1 MGYTLEAIIGQTMV
15 LSVVTQD
22 QASAVLVPL
31 RQGLSLV
38 PMTGELFD
46 ELTDSTPDRLP
57 GFWKLPGGF
66 DRVLCSWSSPWSG
79 ARWLRRRGSCLDPF
93 LFAQVD
99 GLK

>member
-1 MGYTLEAIIGQTMV
+1 MGYTLEAITGPATV

-22 QASAVLVPL
+22 QASTVLVPL

-46 ELTDSTPDRLP
+46 ELTASTPDRPP

-66 DRVLCSWSSPWSG
+66 DRVLRSWSSHGP
-79 ARWLRRRGSCLDPF
+79 ARGGCAEGPGTIRK
-93 LFAQVD
+93 FAP
-99 GLK
+99 